1 MTEANI
7 DQKNFWSGKGG
18 GVWVQRQ
25 QAMDTMLRPLGEAA
39 LQKLE
44 LNEDTNVL
52 DIGCGCGNTTL
63 SIAEKIKPT
72 GRVTGLDISEPM
84 LQRARESARELS
96 LENTF
101 FQCLDVQTEDIGVN
115 SFNAAF
121 SRFGVMFFED
131 SIAAFTNINKSL
143 VSGSPLSFVCWQSP
157 IQNPWQSLFV
167 QEVKKFID
175 LPAPPPRSPGPFAFM
190 ESDYVNSILENS
202 NFENIEIEGHEA
214 EVNMFSGRSLS
225 DSVND
230 YISINPVV
238 SEMLKDTSN
247 ELKQEII
254 NAAIEVFSPY
264 YSDKGLI
271 FPSSTWLVTAK
282 KAPKA

>member
-18 GVWVQRQ
+18 DVWVQRQ

-115 SFNAAF
+115 TFNAAF